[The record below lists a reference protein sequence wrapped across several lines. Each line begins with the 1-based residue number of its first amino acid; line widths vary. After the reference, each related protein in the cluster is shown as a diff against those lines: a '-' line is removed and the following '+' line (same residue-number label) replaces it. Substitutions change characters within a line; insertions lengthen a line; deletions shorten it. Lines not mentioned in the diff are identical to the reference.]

1 MNSPFNAISENINA
15 SSIWKPWMWI
25 ILTVIGI
32 VIMISVWNWSRWE
45 TSPWFS
51 ERATADKH
59 FWDIAKPPTPIPEP
73 GTLNP
78 VSESP
83 TGHLSPSTE
92 SWCFVG
98 EDKTGRW
105 CVKVPNS
112 HACDPDRT
120 FSTQSD
126 CELVTASH
134 MPLGFLS
141 QGGQSQIPL
150 SAIPAMSN
158 NTVV

>member
-1 MNSPFNAISENINA
+1 MNSPFNSINENINA
-15 SSIWKPWMWI
+15 GSIWKPWLWI
-25 ILTVIGI
+25 VLTVAGI
-32 VIMISVWNWSRWE
+32 VILISVWNWSRWK

-59 FWDIAKPPTPIPEP
+59 FWDISEP
-73 GTLNP
+73 GILNP
-78 VSESP
+78 VPETSTSS
-83 TGHLSPSTE
+83 HSPSIE

-98 EDKTGRW
+98 EDNTGRW

-120 FSTQSD
+120 FSSQSD
-126 CELVTASH
+126 CELVMASH

-150 SAIPAMSN
+150 SAIPVMSN